1 MIVPYLRQ
9 DLEIFRG
16 NSREDGSPAWLL
28 YDAVRN
34 KYFTLGLT
42 AFRLINNWSGG
53 EDIQNF
59 EKKINSQG
67 IETTGDEIKSFV
79 SFLQQNN
86 LIIQP
91 QGQGVPFL
99 MQQKNS
105 LKKSWLMHLIHSY
118 LFFKV
123 PLFKPDEW
131 LERTLDKVKFLG
143 SKKIRNIIYLLG
155 FIGLFFVIQQFE
167 NFTKTFLYFFS
178 FKGLMIYF
186 ITLILV
192 KCLHE
197 LGHAYVAKYHGCR
210 VSAIG
215 IAFLV
220 FFPFLY
226 TDTTDAWRLRNHKDR
241 LLINFAGILTELH
254 LALIATFVWGILP
267 EGGLKSA
274 AFFIATTSWISSI
287 VINVSPF
294 MRFDGYYVF
303 SDWLKAENLQPRS
316 FALAKWKI
324 RETLF
329 GFNHKPPEE
338 INPSRR
344 WTFIIYAWS
353 TWIYRF
359 FLFIGIAL
367 LVYYFAFKV
376 LGIILFVIEIYW
388 FIMLP
393 ILKELK
399 QWWMMRSEIKI
410 NKQSFRTISILIIC
424 LMILFLPWKSSMK
437 IPAIYVS
444 EKYSK
449 IYAPYPAKIK
459 EVFIV
464 KEQEVDLGQNLIE
477 LYSPEL
483 DEEINSIQRKIQL
496 TKTKIN
502 RMSGTSG
509 NMDEYLTYQQRFIAL
524 QSELSGLIKIREKLV
539 IKAPNKGKVKDLA
552 SLSNNM
558 WVSNLDQLLGI
569 VHYGTGNVKAFIKE
583 EQIDRFQENTPAV
596 FIPNDGDHKKI
607 HLISKKLDL
616 SAVNNLPYISL
627 ASIHNGPI
635 GIRNFTSGE
644 YQYRPETAHYVAD
657 FKLVN
662 KSSIKFELPGY
673 VHIEG
678 SRYSPFV
685 KLFKMY
691 LLFLSEKVA
700 YNKD

>member
-1 MIVPYLRQ
+1 MIIPYLRQ

-42 AFRLINNWSGG
+42 AFRLIKNWRGG

-59 EKKINSQG
+59 EKKINTQG
-67 IETTGDEIKSFV
+67 IETTGEEIKSFV
-79 SFLQQNN
+79 GFLQQNN

-91 QGQGVPFL
+91 QGQGVAYL

-105 LKKSWLMHLIHSY
+105 LKKSWIMNLIHSY
-118 LFFKV
+118 LFFKI
-123 PLFKPDEW
+123 PLFTPDEW
-131 LERTLDKVKFLG
+131 LGRTFSKVKFLG
-143 SKKIRNIIYLLG
+143 SKKIRNIIYILG
-155 FIGLFFVIQQFE
+155 FIGLFLVIQQFE
-167 NFTKTFLYFFS
+167 NFAKTFLYFFS
-178 FKGLMIYF
+178 IKGLMLYF
-186 ITLILV
+186 ITLVFV

-197 LGHAYVAKYHGCR
+197 LGHAYVAKHYGCR

-226 TDTTDAWRLRNHKDR
+226 TDTTDAWRLRNHKER

-254 LALIATFVWGILP
+254 LALIATFIWGILP

-287 VINVSPF
+287 AINVSPF

-303 SDWLKAENLQPRS
+303 SDWLKAENLQPRA
-316 FALAKWKI
+316 FALAKWKT

-376 LGIILFVIEIYW
+376 LGIILFAIEIYW

-393 ILKELK
+393 IIKEMK
-399 QWWMMRSEIKI
+399 QWWLMRSEMKI
-410 NKQSFRTISILIIC
+410 NKQTFRTTSILIIT
-424 LMILFLPWKSSMK
+424 LMVLFLPWKSSMK
-437 IPAIYVS
+437 IPAVYIS

-449 IYAPYPAKIK
+449 IYSPYPAKIK
-459 EVFIV
+459 SVLIT
-464 KEQEVDLGQNLIE
+464 KDQEVEVGQNLIE

-483 DEEINSIQRKIQL
+483 DKDINSIRRKILL

-509 NMDEYLTYQQRFIAL
+509 NMDEYLTYNQRLIAL
-524 QSELSGLIKIREKLV
+524 KSELSGLTKTKEKLV
-539 IKAPNKGKVKDLA
+539 VKAPNKGKVKDLV
-552 SLSNNM
+552 SLSNEM

-569 VHYGTGNVKAFIKE
+569 VHYGTGSVKAFIRE

-607 HLISKKLDL
+607 HLISNKLDL
-616 SAVNNLPYISL
+616 SSVNNLPYIAL

-635 GIRNFTSGE
+635 AIRNFTSGE

-662 KSSIKFELPGY
+662 ESRIKFELPGY
-673 VHIEG
+673 VHVEG
-678 SRYSPFV
+678 NRYSPFIRFFRNV
-685 KLFKMY
+685 FSVLIRESGF
-691 LLFLSEKVA
+691 
-700 YNKD
+700 

>member
-1 MIVPYLRQ
+1 MIIPYLRQ

-34 KYFTLGLT
+34 KYFTVGLT
-42 AFRLINNWSGG
+42 AFRLIKNWRGG

-67 IETTGDEIKSFV
+67 IETTGDEIKSFIA
-79 SFLQQNN
+79 FLQQNN

-105 LKKSWLMHLIHSY
+105 LKKSWIMNLIHSY
-118 LFFKV
+118 LFFKI
-123 PLFKPDEW
+123 PLFTPDEW
-131 LERTLDKVKFLG
+131 LGRTLNKVKFLG
-143 SKKIRNIIYLLG
+143 SKKIRNIIYILG

-178 FKGLMIYF
+178 LKGLMIYF
-186 ITLILV
+186 ITLVFV

-197 LGHAYVAKYHGCR
+197 LGHAYIAKYHGCR

-254 LALIATFVWGILP
+254 LALIATFVWGVLP

-287 VINVSPF
+287 AINVSPF

-338 INPSRR
+338 ISPSRR

-353 TWIYRF
+353 TWVYRF

-376 LGIILFVIEIYW
+376 LGIILFAIEIYW

-393 ILKELK
+393 IIKEMK
-399 QWWMMRSEIKI
+399 QWWMMRSEMKL
-410 NKQSFRTISILIIC
+410 NKQTFRTISILSIT
-424 LMILFLPWKSSMK
+424 LMVLFLPWKSSMK
-437 IPAIYVS
+437 IPAVYIS

-449 IYAPYPAKIK
+449 IYSPYPAKIK
-459 EVFIV
+459 SVFIT
-464 KEQEVDLGQNLIE
+464 KDQEVEAGQNLIE

-483 DEEINSIQRKIQL
+483 DKEINSIRRKILL

-509 NMDEYLTYQQRFIAL
+509 NMDEYLTYNQRLIAL
-524 QSELSGLIKIREKLV
+524 QSELSGLTKSREKLV
-539 IKAPNKGKVKDLA
+539 IKAPNKGKVKDLV
-552 SLSNNM
+552 SLSDEM

-569 VHYGTGNVKAFIKE
+569 VHYGTGNVKAFIRE

-607 HLISKKLDL
+607 HLISNKLDL
-616 SAVNNLPYISL
+616 SSVNNLPYVAL

-635 GIRNFTSGE
+635 AIRNFTSGE
-644 YQYRPETAHYVAD
+644 YQYRPETAHYIAD

-673 VHIEG
+673 VHVEG
-678 SRYSPFV
+678 NRYSPFV
-685 KLFKMY
+685 RFFRNVFSVLIRESGF
-691 LLFLSEKVA
+691 
-700 YNKD
+700 

>member
-1 MIVPYLRQ
+1 M
-9 DLEIFRG
+9 
-16 NSREDGSPAWLL
+16 N
-28 YDAVRN
+28 
-34 KYFTLGLT
+34 
-42 AFRLINNWSGG
+42 
-53 EDIQNF
+53 
-59 EKKINSQG
+59 
-67 IETTGDEIKSFV
+67 
-79 SFLQQNN
+79 
-86 LIIQP
+86 
-91 QGQGVPFL
+91 
-99 MQQKNS
+99 
-105 LKKSWLMHLIHSY
+105 LIHSY
-118 LFFKV
+118 LFFKI
-123 PLFKPDEW
+123 PLFTPDEW
-131 LERTLDKVKFLG
+131 LGKTLNKVKFLG
-143 SKKIRNIIYLLG
+143 SKKIRNIIYILG

-178 FKGLMIYF
+178 LKGLMLYF
-186 ITLILV
+186 ITLVFV

-197 LGHAYVAKYHGCR
+197 LGHAYIAKYHGCR

-254 LALIATFVWGILP
+254 LALIATFVWGVLP

-287 VINVSPF
+287 AINVSPF

-316 FALAKWKI
+316 FALAKWKV

-338 INPSRR
+338 ISPSRR

-353 TWIYRF
+353 TWVYRF

-376 LGIILFVIEIYW
+376 LGIILFAIEIYW

-393 ILKELK
+393 IIKEMK
-399 QWWMMRSEIKI
+399 QWWMMRSEMKL
-410 NKQSFRTISILIIC
+410 NKQTFRTISILTIT
-424 LMILFLPWKSSMK
+424 LMVLFLPWKSSMK
-437 IPAIYVS
+437 IPAVYIS

-449 IYAPYPAKIK
+449 IYSPYPAKIK
-459 EVFIV
+459 SVFIT
-464 KEQEVDLGQNLIE
+464 KDQEVEAGQNLIE

-483 DEEINSIQRKIQL
+483 DKEINSIRRKILL

-509 NMDEYLTYQQRFIAL
+509 NMDEYLTYNQRLIAL
-524 QSELSGLIKIREKLV
+524 QSELSGLTKTKEKLV
-539 IKAPNKGKVKDLA
+539 IKAPNKGKVKDFV
-552 SLSNNM
+552 SLSDEM

-569 VHYGTGNVKAFIKE
+569 VHYGTGNVKAFIRE

-607 HLISKKLDL
+607 HLISNKLDL
-616 SAVNNLPYISL
+616 SSVNNLPYVAL
-627 ASIHNGPI
+627 ASIHSGPI
-635 GIRNFTSGE
+635 AIRNFTSGE
-644 YQYRPETAHYVAD
+644 YQYRPETAHYIAD

-673 VHIEG
+673 VHVEG
-678 SRYSPFV
+678 NRYSPFV
-685 KLFKMY
+685 RFFRNVFSVLIRESGF
-691 LLFLSEKVA
+691 
-700 YNKD
+700 

>member
-1 MIVPYLRQ
+1 MIIPYLRQ

-42 AFRLINNWSGG
+42 AFRLIKNWRGG

-59 EKKINSQG
+59 EKKINTQG

-79 SFLQQNN
+79 GFLQQNN

-91 QGQGVPFL
+91 QGQGVPYL

-105 LKKSWLMHLIHSY
+105 LKKSWLMNLIHSY
-118 LFFKV
+118 LFFKI
-123 PLFKPDEW
+123 PLFTPDEW
-131 LERTLDKVKFLG
+131 LGRTYNKVKFLG
-143 SKKIRNIIYLLG
+143 SKKIRNIIYILG
-155 FIGLFFVIQQFE
+155 FIGLFLVIQQFE
-167 NFTKTFLYFFS
+167 NFSKTFLYFFS
-178 FKGLMIYF
+178 IKGLMLYF
-186 ITLILV
+186 ITLVFV

-197 LGHAYVAKYHGCR
+197 LGHAYIAKHHGCR

-226 TDTTDAWRLRNHKDR
+226 TDTTDAWRLRNHKER
-241 LLINFAGILTELH
+241 LLINFAGIFTELH

-287 VINVSPF
+287 AINISPF

-316 FALAKWKI
+316 FALAKWKT

-353 TWIYRF
+353 TWVYRL

-376 LGIILFVIEIYW
+376 LGIILFAIEIYW

-393 ILKELK
+393 IIKEVK
-399 QWWMMRSEIKI
+399 QWWLMRSEMRI
-410 NKQSFRTISILIIC
+410 NKQTFRTTAILIIT
-424 LMILFLPWKSSMK
+424 LMVLFLPWKSSMK
-437 IPAIYVS
+437 IPAVYIS

-449 IYAPYPAKIK
+449 IYSPYSAKIK
-459 EVFIV
+459 SVLIT
-464 KEQEVDLGQNLIE
+464 KDQEVVVGQNLIE

-483 DEEINSIQRKIQL
+483 DKDINSIRRKILL

-509 NMDEYLTYQQRFIAL
+509 NMDEYLTYNQRLIAL
-524 QSELSGLIKIREKLV
+524 QSELSGLTKTKEKLV
-539 IKAPNKGKVKDLA
+539 IKAPNKGKVKDLV
-552 SLSNNM
+552 SLSNEM

-569 VHYGTGNVKAFIKE
+569 VHYGTGNVKAFIRE
-583 EQIDRFQENTPAV
+583 EHIDRFQENTPAV

-607 HLISKKLDL
+607 HLISSKLDL
-616 SAVNNLPYISL
+616 SSVNNLPYIALS
-627 ASIHNGPI
+627 SIHSGPI
-635 GIRNFTSGE
+635 AIRNFTSGE

-673 VHIEG
+673 VHVEG
-678 SRYSPFV
+678 NRYSPFV
-685 KLFKMY
+685 KFFRNVFSVLIRESGF
-691 LLFLSEKVA
+691 
-700 YNKD
+700 

>member
-1 MIVPYLRQ
+1 MIIPYLRQ

-42 AFRLINNWSGG
+42 AFRLIKNWRGG

-59 EKKINSQG
+59 EKKINTQG

-79 SFLQQNN
+79 GFLQQNN

-91 QGQGVPFL
+91 QGQGVPYL

-105 LKKSWLMHLIHSY
+105 LKKSWLMNLIHSY
-118 LFFKV
+118 LFFKI
-123 PLFKPDEW
+123 PLFTPDEW
-131 LERTLDKVKFLG
+131 LGRTYNKVKFLG
-143 SKKIRNIIYLLG
+143 SKKIRNIIYILG
-155 FIGLFFVIQQFE
+155 FIGLFLVIQQFE
-167 NFTKTFLYFFS
+167 NFSKTFLYFFS
-178 FKGLMIYF
+178 IKGLMLYF
-186 ITLILV
+186 ITLVFV

-197 LGHAYVAKYHGCR
+197 LGHAYIAKHHGCR

-226 TDTTDAWRLRNHKDR
+226 TDTTDAWRLRNHKER
-241 LLINFAGILTELH
+241 LLINFAGIFTELH
-254 LALIATFVWGILP
+254 LALIATFVWGVLP

-287 VINVSPF
+287 AINISPF

-316 FALAKWKI
+316 FALAKWKT

-353 TWIYRF
+353 TWVYRL

-376 LGIILFVIEIYW
+376 LGIILFAIEIYW

-393 ILKELK
+393 IIKEIK
-399 QWWMMRSEIKI
+399 QWWLMRSEMRI
-410 NKQSFRTISILIIC
+410 NKQTFRTTAILIIT
-424 LMILFLPWKSSMK
+424 LMVLFLPWKSSMK
-437 IPAIYVS
+437 IPAVYIS

-449 IYAPYPAKIK
+449 IYSPYSAKIK
-459 EVFIV
+459 SVLIT
-464 KEQEVDLGQNLIE
+464 KDQEVVVGQNLIE

-483 DEEINSIQRKIQL
+483 DKDINSIRRKILL

-509 NMDEYLTYQQRFIAL
+509 NMDEYLTYNQRLIAL
-524 QSELSGLIKIREKLV
+524 QSELSGLTKTKEKLV
-539 IKAPNKGKVKDLA
+539 IKAPNKGKVKDLV
-552 SLSNNM
+552 SLSNEM

-569 VHYGTGNVKAFIKE
+569 VHYGTGNVKAFIRE
-583 EQIDRFQENTPAV
+583 EHIDRFQENTPAV

-607 HLISKKLDL
+607 HLISSKLDL
-616 SAVNNLPYISL
+616 SSVNNLPYIALS
-627 ASIHNGPI
+627 SIHSGPI
-635 GIRNFTSGE
+635 AIRNFTSGE

-673 VHIEG
+673 VHVEG
-678 SRYSPFV
+678 NRYSPFV
-685 KLFKMY
+685 KFFRNVFSVLIRESGF
-691 LLFLSEKVA
+691 
-700 YNKD
+700 

>member
-1 MIVPYLRQ
+1 MIIPYLRQ

-42 AFRLINNWSGG
+42 AFRLIKNWRGG

-59 EKKINSQG
+59 EKKINTQG

-79 SFLQQNN
+79 GFLQQNN

-91 QGQGVPFL
+91 QGQGVPYL

-105 LKKSWLMHLIHSY
+105 LKKSWLMNLIHSY
-118 LFFKV
+118 LFFKI
-123 PLFKPDEW
+123 PLFTPDEW
-131 LERTLDKVKFLG
+131 LGRTYNKVKFLG
-143 SKKIRNIIYLLG
+143 SKKIRNIIYILG
-155 FIGLFFVIQQFE
+155 FIGLFLVIQQFE
-167 NFTKTFLYFFS
+167 NFSKTFLYFFS
-178 FKGLMIYF
+178 IKGLMLYF
-186 ITLILV
+186 ITLVFV

-197 LGHAYVAKYHGCR
+197 LGHAYIAKHHGCR

-226 TDTTDAWRLRNHKDR
+226 TDTTDAWRLRNHKER
-241 LLINFAGILTELH
+241 LLINFAGIFTELH

-287 VINVSPF
+287 AINISPF

-316 FALAKWKI
+316 FALAKWKT

-353 TWIYRF
+353 TWVYRL

-376 LGIILFVIEIYW
+376 LGIILFAIEIYW

-393 ILKELK
+393 IIKEIK
-399 QWWMMRSEIKI
+399 QWWLMRSEMRI
-410 NKQSFRTISILIIC
+410 NKQTFRTTAILIIT
-424 LMILFLPWKSSMK
+424 LMVLFLPWKSSMK
-437 IPAIYVS
+437 IPAVYIS

-449 IYAPYPAKIK
+449 IYSPYSAKIK
-459 EVFIV
+459 SVLIT
-464 KEQEVDLGQNLIE
+464 KDQEVVVGQNLIE

-483 DEEINSIQRKIQL
+483 DKDINSIRRKILL

-509 NMDEYLTYQQRFIAL
+509 NMDEYLTYNQRLIAL
-524 QSELSGLIKIREKLV
+524 QSELSGLTKTKEKLV
-539 IKAPNKGKVKDLA
+539 IKAPNKGKVKDLV
-552 SLSNNM
+552 SLSNEM

-569 VHYGTGNVKAFIKE
+569 VHYGTGNVKAFIRE
-583 EQIDRFQENTPAV
+583 EHIDRFQENTPAV

-607 HLISKKLDL
+607 HLISSKLDL
-616 SAVNNLPYISL
+616 SSVNNLPYIALS
-627 ASIHNGPI
+627 SIHSGPI
-635 GIRNFTSGE
+635 AIRNFTSGE

-673 VHIEG
+673 VHVEG
-678 SRYSPFV
+678 NRYSPFV
-685 KLFKMY
+685 KFFRNVFSVLIRESGF
-691 LLFLSEKVA
+691 
-700 YNKD
+700 

>member
-1 MIVPYLRQ
+1 MIIPYLRQ

-34 KYFTLGLT
+34 KYFTVGLT
-42 AFRLINNWSGG
+42 AFRLIKNWRGG

-79 SFLQQNN
+79 GFLQQNN

-91 QGQGVPFL
+91 QGQGVPYL

-105 LKKSWLMHLIHSY
+105 LKKSWIMNLIHSY
-118 LFFKV
+118 LFFKI
-123 PLFKPDEW
+123 PLFTPDEW
-131 LERTLDKVKFLG
+131 LGRTLDKVKFLG
-143 SKKIRNIIYLLG
+143 SKKIRNIIYILG

-178 FKGLMIYF
+178 LKGLMLYF
-186 ITLILV
+186 ITLVFV

-197 LGHAYVAKYHGCR
+197 LGHAYIAKYHGCK

-254 LALIATFVWGILP
+254 LALIATFVWGVLP

-287 VINVSPF
+287 AINVSPF

-338 INPSRR
+338 ISPSRR

-353 TWIYRF
+353 TWVYRF

-376 LGIILFVIEIYW
+376 LGIILFAIEIYW

-393 ILKELK
+393 IIKEMK
-399 QWWMMRSEIKI
+399 QWWMMRSEMKL
-410 NKQSFRTISILIIC
+410 NKQTFRTTAILIIA
-424 LMILFLPWKSSMK
+424 LMVLFLPWKSSMK
-437 IPAIYVS
+437 IPAVYIS

-449 IYAPYPAKIK
+449 IYSPYPAKIK
-459 EVFIV
+459 SVLIT
-464 KEQEVDLGQNLIE
+464 KDQEVGAGQNLIE
-477 LYSPEL
+477 LYSPRL
-483 DEEINSIQRKIQL
+483 DQEINSIRRKILL

-509 NMDEYLTYQQRFIAL
+509 NMDEYLTYNQRLIAL
-524 QSELSGLIKIREKLV
+524 QSELSGLTKTKEKLV
-539 IKAPNKGKVKDLA
+539 IKAPNKGKVKDLM
-552 SLSNNM
+552 SLSSEM

-569 VHYGTGNVKAFIKE
+569 VHYGTGNVKAFIRE
-583 EQIDRFQENTPAV
+583 EHIDRFQENTPAV

-607 HLISKKLDL
+607 HLISSKLDL
-616 SAVNNLPYISL
+616 SSVNNLPYIALS
-627 ASIHNGPI
+627 SIHSGPI
-635 GIRNFTSGE
+635 AIRNFTSGE
-644 YQYRPETAHYVAD
+644 YQYRPETAHYIAD

-662 KSSIKFELPGY
+662 ESPIKFELPGY
-673 VHIEG
+673 VHVEG
-678 SRYSPFV
+678 NRYSPFV
-685 KLFKMY
+685 RFFRNVFSVLIRESGF
-691 LLFLSEKVA
+691 
-700 YNKD
+700 

>member
-1 MIVPYLRQ
+1 MIIPYLRQ

-34 KYFTLGLT
+34 KYFTVGLT
-42 AFRLINNWSGG
+42 AFRLIKNWRGG

-67 IETTGDEIKSFV
+67 IETTGDEIKSFIG
-79 SFLQQNN
+79 FLQQNN

-91 QGQGVPFL
+91 QGQGVPYL

-105 LKKSWLMHLIHSY
+105 LKKSWLMNLIHSY
-118 LFFKV
+118 LFFKI
-123 PLFKPDEW
+123 PLFTPDEW
-131 LERTLDKVKFLG
+131 LGRTYNKVKFLG
-143 SKKIRNIIYLLG
+143 SKKIRNIIYILG
-155 FIGLFFVIQQFE
+155 FIGLFLVIQQFE
-167 NFTKTFLYFFS
+167 NFSKTFLYFFS
-178 FKGLMIYF
+178 IKGLMLYF
-186 ITLILV
+186 ITLVFV

-197 LGHAYVAKYHGCR
+197 LGHAYIAKHHGCR

-226 TDTTDAWRLRNHKDR
+226 TDTTDAWRLRNHKER
-241 LLINFAGILTELH
+241 LLINFAGIFTELH

-287 VINVSPF
+287 AINVSPF

-316 FALAKWKI
+316 FALAKWKT

-353 TWIYRF
+353 TWVYRL

-376 LGIILFVIEIYW
+376 LGIILFAIEIYW

-393 ILKELK
+393 IIKEVK
-399 QWWMMRSEIKI
+399 QWWLMRSEMRI
-410 NKQSFRTISILIIC
+410 NKQTFRTTAILIIT
-424 LMILFLPWKSSMK
+424 LMVLFLPWKSSMK
-437 IPAIYVS
+437 IPAVYIS

-449 IYAPYPAKIK
+449 IYSPYSAKIK
-459 EVFIV
+459 SVLIT
-464 KEQEVDLGQNLIE
+464 KDQEVEVGQNLIE

-483 DEEINSIQRKIQL
+483 DKDINSIRRKILL

-509 NMDEYLTYQQRFIAL
+509 NMDEYLTYNQRLIAL
-524 QSELSGLIKIREKLV
+524 QSELSGLTKTKEKLV
-539 IKAPNKGKVKDLA
+539 IKAPNKGKVKDLV
-552 SLSNNM
+552 SLSNEM

-569 VHYGTGNVKAFIKE
+569 VHYGTGNVKAFIRE
-583 EQIDRFQENTPAV
+583 EHIDRFQENTPAV

-607 HLISKKLDL
+607 HLISSKLDL
-616 SAVNNLPYISL
+616 SSVNNLPYIALS
-627 ASIHNGPI
+627 SIHSGPI
-635 GIRNFTSGE
+635 AIRNFTSGE

-673 VHIEG
+673 VHVEG
-678 SRYSPFV
+678 NRYSPFV
-685 KLFKMY
+685 KFFRNVFSVLIRESGF
-691 LLFLSEKVA
+691 
-700 YNKD
+700 

>member
-1 MIVPYLRQ
+1 MIIPYLRQ

-34 KYFTLGLT
+34 KYFTVGLT
-42 AFRLINNWSGG
+42 AFRLIKNWRGG

-67 IETTGDEIKSFV
+67 IETTGDEIKSFIG
-79 SFLQQNN
+79 FLQQNN

-105 LKKSWLMHLIHSY
+105 LKKSWIMNLIHSY
-118 LFFKV
+118 LFFKI
-123 PLFKPDEW
+123 PLFTPDEW
-131 LERTLDKVKFLG
+131 LGRTLNKVKFLG
-143 SKKIRNIIYLLG
+143 SKKIRNIIYILG

-178 FKGLMIYF
+178 LKGLMIYF
-186 ITLILV
+186 ITLVFV

-197 LGHAYVAKYHGCR
+197 LGHAYIAKYHGCK

-287 VINVSPF
+287 AINVSPF

-316 FALAKWKI
+316 FALAKWKT

-353 TWIYRF
+353 TWVYRF

-376 LGIILFVIEIYW
+376 LGIILFAIEIYW

-393 ILKELK
+393 IIKEMK
-399 QWWMMRSEIKI
+399 QWWMMRSEMKL
-410 NKQSFRTISILIIC
+410 NKQTFRTTAILIIA
-424 LMILFLPWKSSMK
+424 LMVLFLPWKSSMK
-437 IPAIYVS
+437 IPAVYIS

-449 IYAPYPAKIK
+449 IYSPYPAKIK
-459 EVFIV
+459 SVLIT
-464 KEQEVDLGQNLIE
+464 KDQEVGAGQNLIE
-477 LYSPEL
+477 LYSPRL
-483 DEEINSIQRKIQL
+483 DQEINSIRRKILL

-509 NMDEYLTYQQRFIAL
+509 NMDEYLTYNQRLIAL
-524 QSELSGLIKIREKLV
+524 QSELSGLTKTKEKLV
-539 IKAPNKGKVKDLA
+539 IKAPNKGKVKDLM
-552 SLSNNM
+552 SLSSEM

-569 VHYGTGNVKAFIKE
+569 VHYGTGNVKAFIRE
-583 EQIDRFQENTPAV
+583 EHIDRFQENTPAV

-607 HLISKKLDL
+607 HLISSKLDL
-616 SAVNNLPYISL
+616 SSVNNLPYIALS
-627 ASIHNGPI
+627 SIHSGPI
-635 GIRNFTSGE
+635 AIRNFTSGE
-644 YQYRPETAHYVAD
+644 YQYRPETAHYIAD

-662 KSSIKFELPGY
+662 ESPIKFELPGY
-673 VHIEG
+673 VHVEG
-678 SRYSPFV
+678 NRYSPFV
-685 KLFKMY
+685 RFFRNVFSVLIRESGF
-691 LLFLSEKVA
+691 
-700 YNKD
+700 

>member
-1 MIVPYLRQ
+1 MIIPYLRQ

-34 KYFTLGLT
+34 KYFTVGLT
-42 AFRLINNWSGG
+42 AFRLIKNWRGG

-67 IETTGDEIKSFV
+67 IETTGDEIKSFIG
-79 SFLQQNN
+79 FLQQNN

-91 QGQGVPFL
+91 QGQGVPYL

-105 LKKSWLMHLIHSY
+105 LKKSWIMNLIHSY
-118 LFFKV
+118 LFFKI
-123 PLFKPDEW
+123 PLFTPDEW
-131 LERTLDKVKFLG
+131 LGRTFSKVKFLG
-143 SKKIRNIIYLLG
+143 SKKIRNIIYILG
-155 FIGLFFVIQQFE
+155 FIGLFLVIQQFE
-167 NFTKTFLYFFS
+167 NFAKTFLYFFS
-178 FKGLMIYF
+178 IKGLMLYF
-186 ITLILV
+186 ITLVFV

-197 LGHAYVAKYHGCR
+197 LGHAYVAKHYGCR

-226 TDTTDAWRLRNHKDR
+226 TDTTDAWRLRNHKER

-287 VINVSPF
+287 AINVSPF

-303 SDWLKAENLQPRS
+303 SDWLKAENLQPRA
-316 FALAKWKI
+316 FALAKWKT

-376 LGIILFVIEIYW
+376 LGIILFAIEIYW

-393 ILKELK
+393 IIKEMK
-399 QWWMMRSEIKI
+399 QWWLMRSEMKI
-410 NKQSFRTISILIIC
+410 NKQTFRTTAILIIT
-424 LMILFLPWKSSMK
+424 LMVLFLPWKSSMK
-437 IPAIYVS
+437 IPAVYVS

-449 IYAPYPAKIK
+449 IYSPYPAKIRS
-459 EVFIV
+459 VFV
-464 KEQEVDLGQNLIE
+464 TKDQEVEAGQNLIE
-477 LYSPEL
+477 LYSPGL
-483 DEEINSIQRKIQL
+483 DQEINSIRRKILL

-509 NMDEYLTYQQRFIAL
+509 NMDEYLTYNQRLIAL
-524 QSELSGLIKIREKLV
+524 QSELSGLTKTKEKLI
-539 IKAPNKGKVKDLA
+539 IKAPNKGKVKDLI
-552 SLSNNM
+552 SLSSEM

-569 VHYGTGNVKAFIKE
+569 VHYGTGNVKAFIRE

-607 HLISKKLDL
+607 HLISNKLDL
-616 SAVNNLPYISL
+616 SSVNNLPYIAL

-635 GIRNFTSGE
+635 AIRNFTSGE

-662 KSSIKFELPGY
+662 ESRIKFELPGY
-673 VHIEG
+673 VHVEG
-678 SRYSPFV
+678 NRYSPFIRFFRNV
-685 KLFKMY
+685 FSVLIRESGF
-691 LLFLSEKVA
+691 
-700 YNKD
+700 

>member
-1 MIVPYLRQ
+1 MIIPYLRQ

-34 KYFTLGLT
+34 KYFTVGLT
-42 AFRLINNWSGG
+42 AFRLIKNWRGG

-67 IETTGDEIKSFV
+67 IETTGDEIKSFIG
-79 SFLQQNN
+79 FLQQNN

-105 LKKSWLMHLIHSY
+105 LKKSWIMNLIHSY
-118 LFFKV
+118 LFFKI
-123 PLFKPDEW
+123 PLFTPDEW
-131 LERTLDKVKFLG
+131 LGRTLNKVKFLG
-143 SKKIRNIIYLLG
+143 SKKIRNIIYILG

-178 FKGLMIYF
+178 LKGLMIYF
-186 ITLILV
+186 ITLVFV

-197 LGHAYVAKYHGCR
+197 LGHAYIAKYHGCR

-254 LALIATFVWGILP
+254 LALIATFVWGVLP

-287 VINVSPF
+287 AINVSPF

-316 FALAKWKI
+316 FALAKWKV

-338 INPSRR
+338 ISPSRR

-353 TWIYRF
+353 TWVYRF

-376 LGIILFVIEIYW
+376 LGIILFAIEIYW

-393 ILKELK
+393 IIKEMK
-399 QWWMMRSEIKI
+399 QWWMMRSEMKL
-410 NKQSFRTISILIIC
+410 NKQTFRTISILTIT
-424 LMILFLPWKSSMK
+424 LMVLFLPWKSSMK
-437 IPAIYVS
+437 IPAVYIS

-449 IYAPYPAKIK
+449 IYSPYPAKIK
-459 EVFIV
+459 SVFIT
-464 KEQEVDLGQNLIE
+464 KDQEVEAGQNLIE

-483 DEEINSIQRKIQL
+483 AKEINSIRRKILL

-509 NMDEYLTYQQRFIAL
+509 NMDEYLTYNQRLIAL
-524 QSELSGLIKIREKLV
+524 QSELSGLTKTKEKLV
-539 IKAPNKGKVKDLA
+539 IKAPNKGKVKDLV
-552 SLSNNM
+552 SLSNEM

-569 VHYGTGNVKAFIKE
+569 VHYGTGNVKAFIRE

-607 HLISKKLDL
+607 HLISNKLDL
-616 SAVNNLPYISL
+616 SSVNNLPYVAL
-627 ASIHNGPI
+627 ASIHSGPI
-635 GIRNFTSGE
+635 AIRNFTSGE
-644 YQYRPETAHYVAD
+644 YQYRPETAHYIAD

-673 VHIEG
+673 VHVEG
-678 SRYSPFV
+678 NRYSPFV
-685 KLFKMY
+685 RFFRNVFSVLIRESGF
-691 LLFLSEKVA
+691 
-700 YNKD
+700 

>member
-1 MIVPYLRQ
+1 MIIPYLRQ

-42 AFRLINNWSGG
+42 AFRLIKNWRGG

-59 EKKINSQG
+59 EKKINTQG

-79 SFLQQNN
+79 GFLQQNN

-91 QGQGVPFL
+91 QGQGVPYL

-105 LKKSWLMHLIHSY
+105 LKKSWLMNLIHSY
-118 LFFKV
+118 LFFKI
-123 PLFKPDEW
+123 PLFTPDEW
-131 LERTLDKVKFLG
+131 LGRTYNKVKFLG
-143 SKKIRNIIYLLG
+143 SKKIRNIIYILG
-155 FIGLFFVIQQFE
+155 FIGLFLVIQQFE
-167 NFTKTFLYFFS
+167 NFSKTFLYFFS
-178 FKGLMIYF
+178 IKGLMLYF
-186 ITLILV
+186 ITLVFV

-197 LGHAYVAKYHGCR
+197 LGHAYIAKHHGCR

-226 TDTTDAWRLRNHKDR
+226 TDTTDAWRLRNHKER
-241 LLINFAGILTELH
+241 LLINFAGIFTELH
-254 LALIATFVWGILP
+254 LALIATFVWGVLP

-287 VINVSPF
+287 AINVSPF

-316 FALAKWKI
+316 FALAKWKT

-353 TWIYRF
+353 TWVYRL

-376 LGIILFVIEIYW
+376 LGIILFAIEIYW

-393 ILKELK
+393 IIKEIK
-399 QWWMMRSEIKI
+399 QWWLMRSEMRI
-410 NKQSFRTISILIIC
+410 NKQTFRTTAILIIS
-424 LMILFLPWKSSMK
+424 LMVLFLPWKSSMK
-437 IPAIYVS
+437 IPAVYIS

-449 IYAPYPAKIK
+449 IYSPYSAKIK
-459 EVFIV
+459 SVLIT
-464 KEQEVDLGQNLIE
+464 KDQEVEVGQNLIE

-483 DEEINSIQRKIQL
+483 DKDINSIRRKILL

-509 NMDEYLTYQQRFIAL
+509 NMDEYLTYNQRLIAL
-524 QSELSGLIKIREKLV
+524 QSELSGLTKTKEKLV
-539 IKAPNKGKVKDLA
+539 IKAPNKGKVKDLV
-552 SLSNNM
+552 SLSNEM

-569 VHYGTGNVKAFIKE
+569 VHYGTGNVKAFIRE
-583 EQIDRFQENTPAV
+583 EHIDRFQENTPAV

-607 HLISKKLDL
+607 HLISSKLDL
-616 SAVNNLPYISL
+616 SSVNNLPYIALS
-627 ASIHNGPI
+627 SIHSGPI
-635 GIRNFTSGE
+635 AIRNFTSGE

-673 VHIEG
+673 VHVEG
-678 SRYSPFV
+678 NRYSPFV
-685 KLFKMY
+685 KFFRNVFSVLIRESGF
-691 LLFLSEKVA
+691 
-700 YNKD
+700 

>member
-1 MIVPYLRQ
+1 MIIPYLRQ

-34 KYFTLGLT
+34 KYFTVGLT
-42 AFRLINNWSGG
+42 AFRLIKNWRGG

-67 IETTGDEIKSFV
+67 IETTGDEIKSFIG
-79 SFLQQNN
+79 FLQQNN

-91 QGQGVPFL
+91 QGQGVPYL

-105 LKKSWLMHLIHSY
+105 LKKSWIMNLIHSY
-118 LFFKV
+118 LFFKI
-123 PLFKPDEW
+123 PLFTPDEW
-131 LERTLDKVKFLG
+131 LGRTLHKVKFLG
-143 SKKIRNIIYLLG
+143 SKKIRNIIYILG

-178 FKGLMIYF
+178 LKGLMLYF
-186 ITLILV
+186 ITLVFV

-197 LGHAYVAKYHGCR
+197 LGHAYIAKYHGCR

-254 LALIATFVWGILP
+254 LALIATFVWGVLP

-287 VINVSPF
+287 AINVSPF

-316 FALAKWKI
+316 FALAKWKV

-338 INPSRR
+338 ISPSRR

-353 TWIYRF
+353 TWVYRF

-376 LGIILFVIEIYW
+376 LGIILFAIEIYW

-393 ILKELK
+393 IIKEMK
-399 QWWMMRSEIKI
+399 QWWMMRSEMKL
-410 NKQSFRTISILIIC
+410 NKQTFRTISILTIT
-424 LMILFLPWKSSMK
+424 LMVLFLPWKSSMK
-437 IPAIYVS
+437 IPAVYIS

-449 IYAPYPAKIK
+449 IYSPYPAKIK
-459 EVFIV
+459 SVFIT
-464 KEQEVDLGQNLIE
+464 KDQEVEAGQNLIE

-483 DEEINSIQRKIQL
+483 DKEINSIRRKILL

-509 NMDEYLTYQQRFIAL
+509 NMDEYLTYNQRLIAL
-524 QSELSGLIKIREKLV
+524 QSELSGLTKTKEKLV
-539 IKAPNKGKVKDLA
+539 IKAPNKGKVKDLV
-552 SLSNNM
+552 SLSDEM

-569 VHYGTGNVKAFIKE
+569 VHYGTGNVKAFIRE

-607 HLISKKLDL
+607 HLISNKLDL
-616 SAVNNLPYISL
+616 SSVNNLPYVAL
-627 ASIHNGPI
+627 ASIHSGPI
-635 GIRNFTSGE
+635 AIRNFTSGE
-644 YQYRPETAHYVAD
+644 YQYRPETAHYIAD

-673 VHIEG
+673 VHVEG
-678 SRYSPFV
+678 NRYSPFV
-685 KLFKMY
+685 RFFRNVFSVLIRESGF
-691 LLFLSEKVA
+691 
-700 YNKD
+700 

>member
-1 MIVPYLRQ
+1 MIIPYLRQ

-34 KYFTLGLT
+34 KYFTVGLT
-42 AFRLINNWSGG
+42 AFRLIKNWRGG

-67 IETTGDEIKSFV
+67 IETTGDEIKSFIG
-79 SFLQQNN
+79 FLQQNN

-91 QGQGVPFL
+91 QGQGVPYL

-105 LKKSWLMHLIHSY
+105 LKKSWIMNLIHSY
-118 LFFKV
+118 LFFKI
-123 PLFKPDEW
+123 PLFTPDEW
-131 LERTLDKVKFLG
+131 LGRTLHKVKFLG
-143 SKKIRNIIYLLG
+143 SKKIRNIIYILG

-178 FKGLMIYF
+178 FKGLMLYF
-186 ITLILV
+186 VTLVFV

-197 LGHAYVAKYHGCR
+197 LGHAYIAKYHGCR

-254 LALIATFVWGILP
+254 LALIATFVWGVLP

-287 VINVSPF
+287 AINVSPF

-316 FALAKWKI
+316 FALAKWKV

-338 INPSRR
+338 ISPSRR
-344 WTFIIYAWS
+344 WTFIIYAWA
-353 TWIYRF
+353 TWVYRF
-359 FLFIGIAL
+359 FLFIGITL

-376 LGIILFVIEIYW
+376 LGIILFAIEIYW

-393 ILKELK
+393 IIKEMK
-399 QWWMMRSEIKI
+399 QWWMMRSEMKL
-410 NKQSFRTISILIIC
+410 NKQTFRTISVLIIT

-437 IPAIYVS
+437 IPAVYIS

-449 IYAPYPAKIK
+449 IYSPYPAKIK
-459 EVFIV
+459 SVFIT
-464 KEQEVDLGQNLIE
+464 KDQEVEAGQNLIE
-477 LYSPEL
+477 LYSPGL
-483 DEEINSIQRKIQL
+483 DKEINSIRRKILL

-509 NMDEYLTYQQRFIAL
+509 NMDEYLTYNQRLIAL
-524 QSELSGLIKIREKLV
+524 QSELSGLTKTKEKLV
-539 IKAPNKGKVKDLA
+539 IKAPNKGKVKDLV
-552 SLSNNM
+552 SLSNEM

-569 VHYGTGNVKAFIKE
+569 VHYGTGNVKAFIRE

-607 HLISKKLDL
+607 HLISNKLDL
-616 SAVNNLPYISL
+616 SSVNNLPYVAL

-635 GIRNFTSGE
+635 AIRNFTSGE
-644 YQYRPETAHYVAD
+644 YQYRPETAHYIAD

-662 KSSIKFELPGY
+662 QSSIKFELPGY
-673 VHIEG
+673 VHVEG
-678 SRYSPFV
+678 NRYSPFV
-685 KLFKMY
+685 RFFRNVFSVLIRESGF
-691 LLFLSEKVA
+691 
-700 YNKD
+700 

>member
-1 MIVPYLRQ
+1 MIIPYLRQ

-34 KYFTLGLT
+34 KYFTVGLT
-42 AFRLINNWSGG
+42 AFRLIKNWRGG

-67 IETTGDEIKSFV
+67 IETTGDEIKSFIG
-79 SFLQQNN
+79 FLQQNN

-91 QGQGVPFL
+91 QGQGVPYL

-105 LKKSWLMHLIHSY
+105 LKKSWIMNLIHSY
-118 LFFKV
+118 LFFKI
-123 PLFKPDEW
+123 PLFTPDEW
-131 LERTLDKVKFLG
+131 LGRTFSKVKFLG
-143 SKKIRNIIYLLG
+143 SKKIRNIIYILG
-155 FIGLFFVIQQFE
+155 FIGLFLVIQQFE
-167 NFTKTFLYFFS
+167 NFAKTFLYFFS

-186 ITLILV
+186 ITLVFV

-197 LGHAYVAKYHGCR
+197 LGHAYIAKYHGCR

-254 LALIATFVWGILP
+254 LALIATFIWGILP

-287 VINVSPF
+287 AINVSPF
-294 MRFDGYYVF
+294 MRFDGYYIF

-316 FALAKWKI
+316 FALAKWKT

-353 TWIYRF
+353 TWVYRF

-376 LGIILFVIEIYW
+376 LGIILFAIEIYW

-393 ILKELK
+393 IIKEMK
-399 QWWMMRSEIKI
+399 QWWMMRSEMKL
-410 NKQSFRTISILIIC
+410 NKQTFRTVCILIIT
-424 LMILFLPWKSSMK
+424 LMVLFLPWKSSMK
-437 IPAIYVS
+437 IPAVYIS

-449 IYAPYPAKIK
+449 IYSPYPAKIK
-459 EVFIV
+459 SVFIT
-464 KEQEVDLGQNLIE
+464 KDQEVEAGQNLIE
-477 LYSPEL
+477 LYSPGL
-483 DEEINSIQRKIQL
+483 DQEINSIRRKILL

-509 NMDEYLTYQQRFIAL
+509 NMDEYLTYNQRLIAL
-524 QSELSGLIKIREKLV
+524 QSELSGLTKTKEKLV
-539 IKAPNKGKVKDLA
+539 IKAPNKGKVKDLV
-552 SLSNNM
+552 SLSNEM

-569 VHYGTGNVKAFIKE
+569 VHYGTGNVKAFIRE

-607 HLISKKLDL
+607 HLISNKLDL
-616 SAVNNLPYISL
+616 SSVNNLPYIAL

-635 GIRNFTSGE
+635 AIRNFTSGE

-662 KSSIKFELPGY
+662 ESRIKFELPGY
-673 VHIEG
+673 VHVEG
-678 SRYSPFV
+678 NRYSPFV
-685 KLFKMY
+685 RFFRNVFSVLIRESGF
-691 LLFLSEKVA
+691 
-700 YNKD
+700 

>member
-1 MIVPYLRQ
+1 MIIPYLRQ

-34 KYFTLGLT
+34 KYFTVGLT
-42 AFRLINNWSGG
+42 AFRLIKNWRGG

-67 IETTGDEIKSFV
+67 IETTGDEIKSFIG
-79 SFLQQNN
+79 FLQQNN

-91 QGQGVPFL
+91 QGQGVPYL

-105 LKKSWLMHLIHSY
+105 LKKSWIMNLIHSY
-118 LFFKV
+118 LFFKI
-123 PLFKPDEW
+123 PLFTPDEW
-131 LERTLDKVKFLG
+131 LGRTLHKVKFLG
-143 SKKIRNIIYLLG
+143 SKKIRNIIYILG
-155 FIGLFFVIQQFE
+155 FIGLFLVIQQFE
-167 NFTKTFLYFFS
+167 NFAKTFLYFFS

-186 ITLILV
+186 VTLVFV

-197 LGHAYVAKYHGCR
+197 LGHAYIAKYHGCR

-287 VINVSPF
+287 AINVSPF

-316 FALAKWKI
+316 FALAKWKV

-338 INPSRR
+338 ISPSRR

-353 TWIYRF
+353 TWVYRF

-376 LGIILFVIEIYW
+376 LGIILFAIEIYW

-393 ILKELK
+393 IIKEMK
-399 QWWMMRSEIKI
+399 QWWMMRSEMKL
-410 NKQSFRTISILIIC
+410 NKQTFRTVCILIIT
-424 LMILFLPWKSSMK
+424 LMVLFLPWKSSMK
-437 IPAIYVS
+437 IPAVYIS

-449 IYAPYPAKIK
+449 IYSPYPAKIK
-459 EVFIV
+459 SVFIT
-464 KEQEVDLGQNLIE
+464 KDQEVEAGQNLIE
-477 LYSPEL
+477 LYSPGL
-483 DEEINSIQRKIQL
+483 DQEINSIRRKILL

-509 NMDEYLTYQQRFIAL
+509 NMDEYLTYNQRLIAL
-524 QSELSGLIKIREKLV
+524 QSELSGLTNTKEKLI
-539 IKAPNKGKVKDLA
+539 IKAPNKGKVKDLV
-552 SLSNNM
+552 SLSNEM

-569 VHYGTGNVKAFIKE
+569 VHYGTGNVKAFIRE

-607 HLISKKLDL
+607 HLISNKLDL
-616 SAVNNLPYISL
+616 SSVNNLPYVAL

-635 GIRNFTSGE
+635 AIRNFTSGE

-662 KSSIKFELPGY
+662 ESRIKFELPGY
-673 VHIEG
+673 VHVEG
-678 SRYSPFV
+678 NRYSPFV
-685 KLFKMY
+685 RFFRNVFSVLIRESGF
-691 LLFLSEKVA
+691 
-700 YNKD
+700 

>member
-1 MIVPYLRQ
+1 MIIPYLRQ

-34 KYFTLGLT
+34 KYFTVGLT
-42 AFRLINNWSGG
+42 AFRLIKNWRGG

-67 IETTGDEIKSFV
+67 IETTGDEIKSFIG
-79 SFLQQNN
+79 FLQQNN

-105 LKKSWLMHLIHSY
+105 LKKSWIMNLIHSY
-118 LFFKV
+118 LFFKI
-123 PLFKPDEW
+123 PLFTPDEW
-131 LERTLDKVKFLG
+131 LGRTLNKVKFLG
-143 SKKIRNIIYLLG
+143 SKKIRNIIYILG

-178 FKGLMIYF
+178 LKGLMIYF
-186 ITLILV
+186 ITLVFV

-197 LGHAYVAKYHGCR
+197 LGHAYIAKYHGCR

-254 LALIATFVWGILP
+254 LALIATFVWGVLP

-287 VINVSPF
+287 AINVSPF

-329 GFNHKPPEE
+329 GFNQKPPEE
-338 INPSRR
+338 ISPSRR

-353 TWIYRF
+353 TWVYRF

-376 LGIILFVIEIYW
+376 LGIILFAIEIYW

-393 ILKELK
+393 IIKEMK
-399 QWWMMRSEIKI
+399 QWWMMRSEMKL
-410 NKQSFRTISILIIC
+410 NKQTFRTISILTIT
-424 LMILFLPWKSSMK
+424 LMVLFLPWKSSMK
-437 IPAIYVS
+437 IPAVYIS

-449 IYAPYPAKIK
+449 IYSPYPAKIK
-459 EVFIV
+459 SVFIT
-464 KEQEVDLGQNLIE
+464 KDQEVEAGQNLIE

-483 DEEINSIQRKIQL
+483 DKEINSIRRKILL

-509 NMDEYLTYQQRFIAL
+509 NMDEYLTYNQRLIAL
-524 QSELSGLIKIREKLV
+524 QSELSGLTKTKEKLV
-539 IKAPNKGKVKDLA
+539 IKAPNKGKVKDLV
-552 SLSNNM
+552 SLSNEM

-569 VHYGTGNVKAFIKE
+569 VHYGTGNVKAFIRE

-607 HLISKKLDL
+607 HLISNKLDL
-616 SAVNNLPYISL
+616 SSVNNLPYVAL
-627 ASIHNGPI
+627 ASIHSGPI
-635 GIRNFTSGE
+635 AIRNFTSGE
-644 YQYRPETAHYVAD
+644 YQYRPETAHYIAD

-673 VHIEG
+673 VHVEG
-678 SRYSPFV
+678 NRYSPFV
-685 KLFKMY
+685 RFFRNVFSVLIRESGF
-691 LLFLSEKVA
+691 
-700 YNKD
+700 

>member
-1 MIVPYLRQ
+1 MIIPYLRQ

-42 AFRLINNWSGG
+42 AFRLIKNWRGG

-59 EKKINSQG
+59 EKKINTQG

-79 SFLQQNN
+79 GFLQQNN

-91 QGQGVPFL
+91 QGQGVPYL

-105 LKKSWLMHLIHSY
+105 LKKSWLMNLIHSY
-118 LFFKV
+118 LFFKI
-123 PLFKPDEW
+123 PLFTPDEW
-131 LERTLDKVKFLG
+131 LGRTYNKVKFLG
-143 SKKIRNIIYLLG
+143 SKKIRNIIYIFG
-155 FIGLFFVIQQFE
+155 FIGLFLVIQQFE
-167 NFTKTFLYFFS
+167 NFSKTFLYFFS
-178 FKGLMIYF
+178 IKGLMLYF
-186 ITLILV
+186 ITLVFV

-197 LGHAYVAKYHGCR
+197 LGHAYIAKHHGCR

-226 TDTTDAWRLRNHKDR
+226 TDTTDAWRLRNHKER
-241 LLINFAGILTELH
+241 LLINFAGIFTELH
-254 LALIATFVWGILP
+254 LALIATFVWGVLP

-287 VINVSPF
+287 AINVSPF

-316 FALAKWKI
+316 FALAKWKT

-353 TWIYRF
+353 TWVYRL

-376 LGIILFVIEIYW
+376 LGIILFAIEIYW

-393 ILKELK
+393 VIKEIK
-399 QWWMMRSEIKI
+399 QWWLMRSEMRI
-410 NKQSFRTISILIIC
+410 NKQTFRTTAILIIT
-424 LMILFLPWKSSMK
+424 LMVLFLPWKSSMK
-437 IPAIYVS
+437 IPAVYIS

-449 IYAPYPAKIK
+449 IYSPYSAKIK
-459 EVFIV
+459 SVLIT
-464 KEQEVDLGQNLIE
+464 KDQEVVVGQNLIE

-483 DEEINSIQRKIQL
+483 DKDINSIRRKILL

-502 RMSGTSG
+502 RMSGISG
-509 NMDEYLTYQQRFIAL
+509 NMDEYLTYNQRLIAL
-524 QSELSGLIKIREKLV
+524 QSELSGLTKTKEKLV
-539 IKAPNKGKVKDLA
+539 IKAPNKGKVKDLV
-552 SLSNNM
+552 SLSNEM

-569 VHYGTGNVKAFIKE
+569 VHYGTGNVKAFIRE
-583 EQIDRFQENTPAV
+583 EHIDRFQENTPAV

-607 HLISKKLDL
+607 HLISSKLDL
-616 SAVNNLPYISL
+616 SSVNNLPYIALS
-627 ASIHNGPI
+627 SIHSGPI
-635 GIRNFTSGE
+635 AIRNFTSGE

-673 VHIEG
+673 VHVEG
-678 SRYSPFV
+678 NRYSPFV
-685 KLFKMY
+685 KFFRNVFSVLIRESGF
-691 LLFLSEKVA
+691 
-700 YNKD
+700 

>member
-1 MIVPYLRQ
+1 MIIPYLRQ

-34 KYFTLGLT
+34 KYFTVGLT
-42 AFRLINNWSGG
+42 AFRLIKNWRGG

-67 IETTGDEIKSFV
+67 IETTGDEIKSFIG
-79 SFLQQNN
+79 FLQQNN

-91 QGQGVPFL
+91 QGQGVPYL

-105 LKKSWLMHLIHSY
+105 LKKSWIMNLIHSY
-118 LFFKV
+118 LFFKI
-123 PLFKPDEW
+123 PLFTPDEW
-131 LERTLDKVKFLG
+131 LGRTLHKVKFLG
-143 SKKIRNIIYLLG
+143 SKKIRNIIYILG

-186 ITLILV
+186 VTLVFV

-197 LGHAYVAKYHGCR
+197 LGHAYIAKYHGCR

-287 VINVSPF
+287 AINVSPF

-316 FALAKWKI
+316 FALAKWKV

-338 INPSRR
+338 ISPSRR
-344 WTFIIYAWS
+344 WTFIIYAWA
-353 TWIYRF
+353 TWVYRF

-376 LGIILFVIEIYW
+376 LGIILFAIEIYW

-393 ILKELK
+393 IIKEMK
-399 QWWMMRSEIKI
+399 QWWMMRSEMKL
-410 NKQSFRTISILIIC
+410 NKQTFRTISVLIIT

-437 IPAIYVS
+437 IPAVYIS

-449 IYAPYPAKIK
+449 IYSPYPAKIK
-459 EVFIV
+459 SVFIT
-464 KEQEVDLGQNLIE
+464 KDQEVEAGQNLIE
-477 LYSPEL
+477 LYSPGL
-483 DEEINSIQRKIQL
+483 DKEINSIRRKILL

-509 NMDEYLTYQQRFIAL
+509 NMDEYLTYNQRLIAL
-524 QSELSGLIKIREKLV
+524 QSELSGLTKTKEKLV
-539 IKAPNKGKVKDLA
+539 IKAPNKGKVKDLV
-552 SLSNNM
+552 SLSNEM

-569 VHYGTGNVKAFIKE
+569 VHYGTGNVKAFIRE

-607 HLISKKLDL
+607 HLISNKLDL
-616 SAVNNLPYISL
+616 SSVNNLPYIAL

-635 GIRNFTSGE
+635 AIRNFTSGE
-644 YQYRPETAHYVAD
+644 YQYRPETAHYIAD

-662 KSSIKFELPGY
+662 QSSIKFELPGY
-673 VHIEG
+673 VHVEG
-678 SRYSPFV
+678 NRYSPFV
-685 KLFKMY
+685 RFFRNVFSVLIRESGF
-691 LLFLSEKVA
+691 
-700 YNKD
+700 

>member
-1 MIVPYLRQ
+1 MIIPYLRQ

-34 KYFTLGLT
+34 KYFAVGLT
-42 AFRLINNWSGG
+42 AFRLIKNWRGG

-67 IETTGDEIKSFV
+67 IETTGDEIKSFIG
-79 SFLQQNN
+79 FLQQNN

-91 QGQGVPFL
+91 QGQGVPYL

-105 LKKSWLMHLIHSY
+105 LKKSWIMNLIHSY
-118 LFFKV
+118 LFFKI
-123 PLFKPDEW
+123 PLFTPDEW
-131 LERTLDKVKFLG
+131 LGRTLHKVKFLG
-143 SKKIRNIIYLLG
+143 SKKIRNIIYILG

-178 FKGLMIYF
+178 FKGLMLYF
-186 ITLILV
+186 ITLVFV

-197 LGHAYVAKYHGCR
+197 LGHAYIAKYHGCR

-287 VINVSPF
+287 AINVSPF

-338 INPSRR
+338 ISPSRR

-353 TWIYRF
+353 TWVYRF

-376 LGIILFVIEIYW
+376 LGIILFAIEIYW

-393 ILKELK
+393 IIKEMK
-399 QWWMMRSEIKI
+399 QWWMMRSEMKL
-410 NKQSFRTISILIIC
+410 NKQTFRTISILTIT
-424 LMILFLPWKSSMK
+424 LMVLFLPWKSSMK
-437 IPAIYVS
+437 IPAVYIS

-449 IYAPYPAKIK
+449 IYSPYPAKIK
-459 EVFIV
+459 SVFIT
-464 KEQEVDLGQNLIE
+464 KDQEVEAGQNLIE

-483 DEEINSIQRKIQL
+483 DKEINSIRRKILL

-509 NMDEYLTYQQRFIAL
+509 NMDEYLTYNQRLIAL
-524 QSELSGLIKIREKLV
+524 QSELSGLTKTKEKLV
-539 IKAPNKGKVKDLA
+539 IKAPNKGKVKDLV
-552 SLSNNM
+552 SLSNEM

-569 VHYGTGNVKAFIKE
+569 VHYGTGNVKAFIRE

-607 HLISKKLDL
+607 HLISNKLDL
-616 SAVNNLPYISL
+616 SSVNNLPYVAL
-627 ASIHNGPI
+627 ASIHSGPI
-635 GIRNFTSGE
+635 AIRNFTSGE
-644 YQYRPETAHYVAD
+644 YQYRPETAHYIAD

-673 VHIEG
+673 VHVEG
-678 SRYSPFV
+678 NRYSPFV
-685 KLFKMY
+685 RFFRNVFSVLIRESGF
-691 LLFLSEKVA
+691 
-700 YNKD
+700 

>member
-1 MIVPYLRQ
+1 MIIPYLRQ

-34 KYFTLGLT
+34 KYFTVGLT
-42 AFRLINNWSGG
+42 AFRLIKNWRGG

-67 IETTGDEIKSFV
+67 IETTGDEIKSFIG
-79 SFLQQNN
+79 FLQQNN

-91 QGQGVPFL
+91 QGQGVPYL

-105 LKKSWLMHLIHSY
+105 LKKSWIMNLIHSY
-118 LFFKV
+118 LFFKI
-123 PLFKPDEW
+123 PLFTPDEW
-131 LERTLDKVKFLG
+131 LGRTLHKVKFLG
-143 SKKIRNIIYLLG
+143 SKKIRNIIYILG

-178 FKGLMIYF
+178 FKGLMLYF
-186 ITLILV
+186 VTLVFV

-197 LGHAYVAKYHGCR
+197 LGHAYIAKYHGCR

-287 VINVSPF
+287 AINVSPF

-316 FALAKWKI
+316 FALAKWKV

-338 INPSRR
+338 ISPSRR
-344 WTFIIYAWS
+344 WTFIIYAWA
-353 TWIYRF
+353 TWVYRF

-376 LGIILFVIEIYW
+376 LGIILFAIEIYW

-393 ILKELK
+393 IIKEMK
-399 QWWMMRSEIKI
+399 QWWMMRSEMKL
-410 NKQSFRTISILIIC
+410 NKQTFRTISILIIT

-437 IPAIYVS
+437 IPAVYIS

-449 IYAPYPAKIK
+449 IYSPYPAKIK
-459 EVFIV
+459 SVFIT
-464 KEQEVDLGQNLIE
+464 KDQEVEAGQNLIE
-477 LYSPEL
+477 LYSPGL
-483 DEEINSIQRKIQL
+483 DKEINSIRRKILL

-509 NMDEYLTYQQRFIAL
+509 NMDEYLTYNQRLIAL
-524 QSELSGLIKIREKLV
+524 QSELSGLTKTKEKLV
-539 IKAPNKGKVKDLA
+539 IKAPNKGKVKDLV
-552 SLSNNM
+552 SLSNEM

-569 VHYGTGNVKAFIKE
+569 VLYGTGNVKAFIRE

-607 HLISKKLDL
+607 HLISNKLDL
-616 SAVNNLPYISL
+616 SSVNNLPYVAL

-635 GIRNFTSGE
+635 AIRNFTSGE
-644 YQYRPETAHYVAD
+644 YQYRPETAHYIAD

-662 KSSIKFELPGY
+662 QSSIKFELPGY
-673 VHIEG
+673 VHVEG
-678 SRYSPFV
+678 NRYSPFV
-685 KLFKMY
+685 RFFRNVFSVLIRESGF
-691 LLFLSEKVA
+691 
-700 YNKD
+700 